1 MSYTLTTSL
10 KQPIDEAIETLKNT
24 LMTHKLGIVSEINV
38 QAIIKNKLDEDIAPY
53 RILGACNPGMAK
65 KIIEAAPEAGA
76 LLPCTIVARE
86 ENIDGTAETIFHFM
100 APEPVLGL
108 EDNAIVQE
116 IATLATKHI
125 TAAIADLEKI

>member
-10 KQPIDEAIETLKNT
+10 KQPIDKAIETLKTT
-24 LMTHKLGIVSEINV
+24 LMNHKLGIVSEVNV
-38 QAIIKNKLDEDIAPY
+38 QATIKNKLNEDIAPY

-86 ENIDGTAETIFHFM
+86 ESGNTIFHFM

-108 EDNAIVQE
+108 EDNVVVQE
-116 IATLATKHI
+116 VAKQATQHLK
-125 TAAIADLEKI
+125 AAISDLEKI

>member
-10 KQPIDEAIETLKNT
+10 KQPIDEAIETLKST
-24 LMTHKLGIVSEINV
+24 LMTHKLGIVSEVNV
-38 QAIIKNKLDEDIAPY
+38 QATIKNKLGEEIAPY

-86 ENIDGTAETIFHFM
+86 EDGNTIFHFM
-100 APEPVLGL
+100 APEPVLSL
-108 EDNAIVQE
+108 EDNAVVQE
-116 IATLATKHI
+116 VAKLATEHLK
-125 TAAIADLEKI
+125 AAITDLENI

>member
-10 KQPIDEAIETLKNT
+10 KQPIDDAIETLKNT
-24 LMTHKLGIVSEINV
+24 LMNHKLGIVSEVDV
-38 QAIIKNKLDEDIAPY
+38 QATIKNKLNEDIAPY
-53 RILGACNPGMAK
+53 RILGACNPSMAK

-86 ENIDGTAETIFHFM
+86 ENGKTIFHFM

-108 EDNAIVQE
+108 EDNVVVQE
-116 IATLATKHI
+116 VAKQATEHLEAVI
-125 TAAIADLEKI
+125 TDLEKL

>member
-1 MSYTLTTSL
+1 MLYTLTTSL
-10 KQPIDEAIETLKNT
+10 NQPIDDAIETLKNT

-38 QAIIKNKLDEDIAPY
+38 QATIKNKLNEDIPPY

-86 ENIDGTAETIFHFM
+86 EDGKTIFHFM

-108 EDNAIVQE
+108 EDNTTVQE
-116 IATLATKHI
+116 VAKLATEHLK
-125 TAAIADLEKI
+125 AAIADLENI

>member
-10 KQPIDEAIETLKNT
+10 KQPIDDAIETLKTT
-24 LMTHKLGIVSEINV
+24 LASHKLGIVSEVNV
-38 QAIIKNKLDEDIAPY
+38 QATIKNKLNEDIAPY

-86 ENIDGTAETIFHFM
+86 DNGETIFHFM

-108 EDNAIVQE
+108 EENAVVKE
-116 IATLATKHI
+116 VAKLATEHL

>member
-1 MSYTLTTSL
+1 MPYTLNATLS
-10 KQPIDEAIETLKNT
+10 QPIDEAIETLKTT

-38 QAIIKNKLDEDIAPY
+38 QATIKNKLNEDIAPY

-86 ENIDGTAETIFHFM
+86 EDGKTIFHFM

-108 EDNAIVQE
+108 EKNAVVQE
-116 IATLATKHI
+116 VAKLATTHI
-125 TAAIADLEKI
+125 QAAIDDLNKL

>member
-1 MSYTLTTSL
+1 MSYTLTTSI
-10 KQPIDEAIETLKNT
+10 KQPIDSAIETLKST
-24 LMTHKLGIVSEINV
+24 LMNHKLGIVSEVDV
-38 QAIIKNKLDEDIAPY
+38 QATIKNKLNEDIAPY

-86 ENIDGTAETIFHFM
+86 EDSTTIFHFM

-116 IATLATKHI
+116 VAKEATQHLNAV
-125 TAAIADLEKI
+125 IADLENI

>member
-1 MSYTLTTSL
+1 MSYTLSATI
-10 KQPIDEAIETLKNT
+10 KQPIDEAIETLKGT
-24 LMTHKLGIVSEINV
+24 LMNHQLGIVSEVNV
-38 QAIIKNKLDEDIAPY
+38 QATIKNKLGEDIAPY

-86 ENIDGTAETIFHFM
+86 ENGETILHFM

-108 EDNAIVQE
+108 ESNEVVQE
-116 IATLATKHI
+116 VAKQATKHI
-125 TAAIADLEKI
+125 EAVIAELS

>member
-10 KQPIDEAIETLKNT
+10 KQPIDDAIETLKTT
-24 LMTHKLGIVSEINV
+24 LMNHKLGIVSEVNV
-38 QAIIKNKLDEDIAPY
+38 QATIKNKLNEDIAPY

-86 ENIDGTAETIFHFM
+86 ENGETIFHFM

-108 EDNAIVQE
+108 EENAIVQE
-116 IATLATKHI
+116 VAKQATEHLS
-125 TAAIADLEKI
+125 AAIADLESL

>member
-10 KQPIDEAIETLKNT
+10 KQPIDEAIETLKST

-38 QAIIKNKLDEDIAPY
+38 QATIKTKLNEDIAPY

-65 KIIEAAPEAGA
+65 KIIEASPEAGA

-86 ENIDGTAETIFHFM
+86 ENGETIFHFM

-108 EDNAIVQE
+108 DDNATVQE
-116 IATLATKHI
+116 VAKLATEHL

>member
-10 KQPIDEAIETLKNT
+10 KQPIDDAIETLTTT
-24 LMTHKLGIVSEINV
+24 LMNHKLGIVSEVNV
-38 QAIIKNKLDEDIAPY
+38 QATIKNKLNEDIAPY

-65 KIIEAAPEAGA
+65 KIIEAVPEAGA

-86 ENIDGTAETIFHFM
+86 ENGETIFHFM

-108 EDNAIVQE
+108 EENIIVQE
-116 IATLATKHI
+116 VAKQATEHLS
-125 TAAIADLEKI
+125 AAIADLESL

>member
-1 MSYTLTTSL
+1 MSYTLNATLT
-10 KQPIDEAIETLKNT
+10 QPIDEAIETLKTT
-24 LMTHKLGIVSEINV
+24 LMTHKLGIVSEVNV
-38 QAIIKNKLDEDIAPY
+38 QATIKNKLGEDIAPY

-86 ENIDGTAETIFHFM
+86 EDGKTIFHFM

-108 EDNAIVQE
+108 EENAVVRE
-116 IATLATKHI
+116 VAKLATTHI
-125 TAAIADLEKI
+125 QAAIDDLNKL

>member
-1 MSYTLTTSL
+1 MSYTLTATL
-10 KQPIDEAIETLKNT
+10 NQPIDEAIEILKST

-38 QAIIKNKLDEDIAPY
+38 QATIKNKLNEDIAPY
-53 RILGACNPGMAK
+53 RILGACNPGLAK

-86 ENIDGTAETIFHFM
+86 ESGKTIFHFM

-108 EDNAIVQE
+108 EDNAVVQE
-116 IATLATKHI
+116 VAKLATTHI
-125 TAAIADLEKI
+125 NAAIAGLNKV

>member
-1 MSYTLTTSL
+1 MSYTLNATLS
-10 KQPIDEAIETLKNT
+10 QPIDEAIETLKTT
-24 LMTHKLGIVSEINV
+24 LMTHKLGIVSEVNV
-38 QAIIKNKLDEDIAPY
+38 QATIKNKLGEDIAPY

-86 ENIDGTAETIFHFM
+86 EDGKTIFHFM

-108 EDNAIVQE
+108 EENAVVRE
-116 IATLATKHI
+116 VAKLATTHI
-125 TAAIADLEKI
+125 QAAIDDLNKL

>member
-1 MSYTLTTSL
+1 MSYTLTASL
-10 KQPIDEAIETLKNT
+10 NQPIDDAIETLKST
-24 LMTHKLGIVSEINV
+24 LMTHKLGIVSEVNV
-38 QAIIKNKLDEDIAPY
+38 QATIKNKLNEDIAPY

-86 ENIDGTAETIFHFM
+86 EDGKTIFHFM

-108 EDNAIVQE
+108 ENNEVVQE
-116 IATLATKHI
+116 VAKLATTHI
-125 TAAIADLEKI
+125 NAAIDDLNKL